1 MQVSPELPRDCSGGC
16 PRSQGKAR
24 MSGPVLNNCVRV
36 CLFCFIVLFFST
48 AVENLDLV
56 VLVIVCRWKVYVL
69 RVRLKKTN
77 N

>member
-1 MQVSPELPRDCSGGC
+1 
-16 PRSQGKAR
+16 

-56 VLVIVCRWKVYVL
+56 VLVIVCCWVRMKVYVL
-69 RVRLKKTN
+69 RMRLKKTN